1 MAQYYLAQ
9 NGQKAGPFSV
19 EQLLQNGLNPNS
31 LVFTQG
37 MTAWTKA
44 SEVPELAAALA
55 PAPAPAPAP
64 AAQPQYQAPQ
74 PQYQAPQ
81 PQYQQPYQQPAM
93 GNYVA
98 TP

>member
-55 PAPAPAPAP
+55 PAPLNIRHLNLNTRLHSHNTSNPI
-64 AAQPQYQAPQ
+64 
-74 PQYQAPQ
+74 
-81 PQYQQPYQQPAM
+81 
-93 GNYVA
+93 NSLLWA
-98 TP
+98 TMWQLHKWTL